1 MELKPQEDDVTAPVS
16 SLGFA
21 HFARDSRRMEGLH
34 NGAPILA
41 ADPQALD
48 HHHHHHPPQQRP
60 NLHQPHPHQDDEVK
74 PEREDSNPDPVSFAF
89 SRSPALPAPAGSK
102 PKPAPPPPPP
112 HAAVRYRE
120 CLRNHAAS
128 VGGSVYDG
136 CGEFMPASEDGTAG
150 ALRCAACECHRNFH
164 RKEVDGGGGEGL
176 QLSAGFRRGLVAP
189 LQLPPPPLAS
199 PYQRYSVGVVHSPMV
214 TPMSV
219 AFGGGGGGNESS
231 SEDLNLFGSDHH
243 HRHAATAPPFSK
255 KRFRTKFTPEQKER
269 MMEFAERV
277 GWRIQKQN
285 EEEVERFCGEIG
297 VKRQVLKVWM
307 HNNKNNVKNK
317 QPSDEP
323 A

>member
-1 MELKPQEDDVTAPVS
+1 MELKPQEDDVTPPVS

-21 HFARDSRRMEGLH
+21 HFARDSRRIEGGLP
-34 NGAPILA
+34 NGALILGA
-41 ADPQALD
+41 APQTLD
-48 HHHHHHPPQQRP
+48 HPPPQQRP
-60 NLHQPHPHQDDEVK
+60 ILHPHHSHHHHDHPDDDVK

-89 SRSPALPAPAGSK
+89 SSRSSAPPAHSGSK
-102 PKPAPPPPPP
+102 QKAAPSP
-112 HAAVRYRE
+112 AVRYRE

-136 CGEFMPASEDGTAG
+136 CGEFMPAGEDGTAA

-164 RKEVDGGGGEGL
+164 RKEVDGEGL
-176 QLSAGFRRGLVAP
+176 QLSTSFRRGLVPP

-199 PYQRYSVGVVHSPMV
+199 QYQRYPVGVVHSPMV

-219 AFGGGGGGNESS
+219 AFGGGCGNESS
-231 SEDLNLFGSDHH
+231 SEDLNLFGADHH
-243 HRHAATAPPFSK
+243 HRQAATAPPFSK
-255 KRFRTKFTPEQKER
+255 KRFRTKFTQEQKER
-269 MMEFAERV
+269 MMEFAEKV

-285 EEEVERFCGEIG
+285 EEEVERFCGEVG

-307 HNNKNNVKNK
+307 HNNKSNVKNK

>member
-21 HFARDSRRMEGLH
+21 HFALASRRID
-34 NGAPILA
+34 NGAPVLGA
-41 ADPQALD
+41 APQTLD
-48 HHHHHHPPQQRP
+48 DHSPQQRP
-60 NLHQPHPHQDDEVK
+60 ILHPHQPHPDDDVK

-89 SRSPALPAPAGSK
+89 SRSSALPAPAGSK
-102 PKPAPPPPPP
+102 PKPSPSPS
-112 HAAVRYRE
+112 VRYRE

-136 CGEFMPASEDGTAG
+136 CGEFMPAGEDGTAG

-164 RKEVDGGGGEGL
+164 RKEVDGETL
-176 QLSAGFRRGLVAP
+176 HLSTSFRRGLVPP

-231 SEDLNLFGSDHH
+231 SEDLNLFGSDHL

-255 KRFRTKFTPEQKER
+255 KRFRTKFTQEQKDR

-297 VKRQVLKVWM
+297 VRRQVLKVWM

-317 QPSDEP
+317 QPSEEP

>member
-21 HFARDSRRMEGLH
+21 HFARDSRRIEGLH
-34 NGAPILA
+34 NGAPILGA
-41 ADPQALD
+41 SPQTLD
-48 HHHHHHPPQQRP
+48 HPLQQRP
-60 NLHQPHPHQDDEVK
+60 NLHRHLDDEVK

-102 PKPAPPPPPP
+102 PKPAPSP
-112 HAAVRYRE
+112 AVRYRE

-136 CGEFMPASEDGTAG
+136 CGEFMPAGEDGTAG
-150 ALRCAACECHRNFH
+150 SLRCAACECHRNFH
-164 RKEVDGGGGEGL
+164 RKEVDGEAL
-176 QLSAGFRRGLVAP
+176 QVSASFRRALVPP

-199 PYQRYSVGVVHSPMV
+199 PYQRYSVGVVQSPMV

-219 AFGGGGGGNESS
+219 AFGCGGGGGNESS
-231 SEDLNLFGSDHH
+231 SEDLNLFGSDHP
-243 HRHAATAPPFSK
+243 RRQAATAPPFSK
-255 KRFRTKFTPEQKER
+255 KRHRTKFTPEQKER
-269 MMEFAERV
+269 MMEFAEKV

-297 VKRQVLKVWM
+297 VRRQVLKVWM
-307 HNNKNNVKNK
+307 HNNKNNGKNK
-317 QPSDEP
+317 QASEEP